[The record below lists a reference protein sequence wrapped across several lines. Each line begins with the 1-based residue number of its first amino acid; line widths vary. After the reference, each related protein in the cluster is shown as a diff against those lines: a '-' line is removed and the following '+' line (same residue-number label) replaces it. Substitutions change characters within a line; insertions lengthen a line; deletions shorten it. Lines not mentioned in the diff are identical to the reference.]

1 MKAVVGFDARMLRPN
16 ASGVGTYILGI
27 LEGFR
32 RIEFPSNLEIAVFG
46 PESCR
51 ATLPQLEMLRF
62 IPCEIPPLSIQEQI
76 QLPGFLKRHDI
87 HFLHCPHFN
96 VPLFYRG
103 RLIVTI
109 HDLIPLRIPQASSIV
124 HRMAFRTLCLKGCA
138 KADAVIAS
146 SRYTQ
151 SDLEALGVPGEK
163 IHVIP
168 LGVRTLPEVTYQ
180 TQLAVLSKYGITS
193 PFLLYVGNLKP
204 HKNSAFLLSLQQALR
219 DDIPGIQLVLVG
231 RLDRRYKELTI
242 ALKGSEARGVHLLGY
257 LPSDELAALVRSA
270 SVFLFPSLY
279 EGFGVPPLE
288 AMLCG
293 TPVVASNCTSIPEVL
308 GDAAI
313 LLDPTSTPDWKA
325 AVHQLIS
332 NPQYR
337 QEMIEKGQRRAKIFS
352 WAATAEKIARIYEKS
367 IFNEYT
373 AASNNQAR
381 RDIK

>member
-32 RIEFPSNLEIAVFG
+32 NIEFPSNLEIAVIG

-51 ATLPQLEMLRF
+51 AILPQLEMLRF
-62 IPCEIPPLSIQEQI
+62 IPCEIPPLSIQEQM
-76 QLPGFLKRHDI
+76 LFPGFLKRHDI
-87 HFLHCPHFN
+87 RFLHCPHFN
-96 VPLFYRG
+96 VPLFYQG
-103 RLIVTI
+103 YLIVTI
-109 HDLIPLRIPQASSIV
+109 HDLIPLRFPRASSIV
-124 HRMAFRTLCLKGCA
+124 HRMAFRLLCLKGCA
-138 KADAVIAS
+138 KADSIIAS
-146 SRYTQ
+146 SRHTQ
-151 SDLEALGVPGEK
+151 SDLETLGVAREK

-168 LGVRTLPEVTYQ
+168 LGVRTLPEVSYQ

-219 DDIPGIQLVLVG
+219 EDIPGIQLVLVG
-231 RLDRRYKELTI
+231 RMDRRYTELTT
-242 ALKGSEARGVHLLGY
+242 ALKSSEAWGVHVLGY
-257 LPSDELAALVRSA
+257 LPLDELAALVRSA

-279 EGFGVPPLE
+279 EGFGIPPLE

-308 GDAAI
+308 GDAAV
-313 LLDPTSTPDWKA
+313 LLNPTSIPDWKTV
-325 AVHQLIS
+325 VHQLMT

-337 QEMIEKGQRRAKIFS
+337 QEMIEKGLRRAIVFS
-352 WAATAEKIARIYEKS
+352 WEATARKIARMYEKS
-367 IFNEYT
+367 ISS
-373 AASNNQAR
+373 A
-381 RDIK
+381 